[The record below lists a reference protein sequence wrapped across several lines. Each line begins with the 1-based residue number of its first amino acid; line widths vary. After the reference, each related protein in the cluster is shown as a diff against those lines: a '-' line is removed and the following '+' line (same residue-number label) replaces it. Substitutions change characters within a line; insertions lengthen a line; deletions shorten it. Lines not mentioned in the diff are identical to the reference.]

1 MKRVLLLVVLLLMLF
16 PVTANAHDLFI
27 PEWRGFDGTTYQE
40 WTFDT
45 PSLIAEPETIINDYG
60 TASAAIT
67 VGVMGSGYLADPM
80 LGTQTGVWDIGGDD
94 GRIVIDIDNTLLAL
108 EYKEISLQITYY
120 KAIGGLPSIDI
131 PTAQF
136 VSSQDVLIEEDMIP
150 GMGWYLYQSTW
161 RIYPNPD
168 HEQIILT
175 GDINGSVIDQIVV
188 DTYCVPEPAS
198 IVLLMIGGFTV
209 FRKRNRRA

>member
-1 MKRVLLLVVLLLMLF
+1 MRRVVLLVVLLLMLF
-16 PVTANAHDLFI
+16 QVTANAHDLFI

-67 VGVMGSGYLADPM
+67 VGIMGSGYLADPV
-80 LGTQTGVWDIGGDD
+80 LGTQTGIWDIGGVD
-94 GRIVIDIDNTLLAL
+94 GQIILDIDNQPLAL
-108 EYKEISLQITYY
+108 DYKEIWLQVTYY
-120 KAIGGLPSIDI
+120 QAIGGVPTIDV
-131 PTAQF
+131 PGAQF
-136 VSSQDVLIEEDMIP
+136 VSSQTTLIEEDMMP
-150 GMGWYLYQSTW
+150 GMGWYLDQSIW
-161 RIYPNPD
+161 RIEPNPS

-175 GDINGSVIDQIVV
+175 GNPNGSVVDQIVV

-198 IVLLMIGGFTV
+198 MVLLMGEGS
-209 FRKRNRRA
+209 

>member
-16 PVTANAHDLFI
+16 QVTANAHDLFI

-67 VGVMGSGYLADPM
+67 VGIMGSGYLADPV
-80 LGTQTGVWDIGGDD
+80 LGTQTGIWDIGGVD
-94 GRIVIDIDNTLLAL
+94 GQIILDIDNQPLAL
-108 EYKEISLQITYY
+108 DYKEIWLQVTYY
-120 KAIGGLPSIDI
+120 QAIGGVPTIDV
-131 PTAQF
+131 PGAQF
-136 VSSQDVLIEEDMIP
+136 VSSQTTLIEEDMMP
-150 GMGWYLYQSTW
+150 GMGWYLDQSIW
-161 RIYPNPD
+161 RIEPNPS

-175 GDINGSVIDQIVV
+175 GNPNGSVVDQIVV

-198 IVLLMIGGFTV
+198 MVLLMLGSFAV
-209 FRKRNRRA
+209 FGKRRQR